1 MTTITIPID
10 VAEAA
15 AEALG
20 NFVSDHGWTD
30 SDMQAM
36 DNLDAYIA
44 RHKANQAARDKLAK
58 PADIADEMSAVA
70 DQFAHRLALDLEC
83 VLADYQGT
91 WYDTAIN
98 TLGAYRG
105 AMNAIHERESPT
117 FMGEPVL
124 LDIAVPTSAWHD
136 APEVAAL
143 KSEIERLKELAD
155 SEGTRAVEYLRRARK
170 AEAEIK
176 QLRKDAERLD
186 YIEESGNFGVT
197 RYRSGPGG
205 PVLIEAEDGK
215 KDISKSASSL
225 RDAIDSVIKEAKGT
239 L

>member
-1 MTTITIPID
+1 MTNHITIPID
-10 VAEAA
+10 VVEAA
-15 AEALG
+15 VEALG

-44 RHKANQAARDKLAK
+44 RHKANQAARAELAK

-83 VLADYQGT
+83 VLADYSGT
-91 WYDTAIN
+91 WHDTAIS
-98 TLGAYRG
+98 TLGAYRK

-124 LDIAVPTSAWHD
+124 LDIAAPTPAWHD

-143 KSEIERLKELAD
+143 KAERDALLELLVFAASTIKSEYPESQWD
-155 SEGTRAVEYLRRARK
+155 EYRIPEIDAAIAK
-170 AEAEIK
+170 AEG
-176 QLRKDAERLD
+176 RKE
-186 YIEESGNFGVT
+186 
-197 RYRSGPGG
+197 
-205 PVLIEAEDGK
+205 
-215 KDISKSASSL
+215 
-225 RDAIDSVIKEAKGT
+225 
-239 L
+239 